1 MQHGAAAEL
10 LARTPLFRGVEG
22 ESLTAILRGGELQH
36 YEAGQ
41 LIAVAGTTAETTFFI
56 LDGEVELRDTE
67 ARRVHSTLQPGMFL
81 NQMAM
86 FVETTNLFS
95 AIALDRV
102 VVLSLPPQS
111 IAHAIFRQPYLA
123 GIFAGNIRTELA
135 ATARTLH
142 ELERELEES
151 MNGLPHCEAD
161 VEPAPGAN
169 GHDLVDGPAREFVE
183 SDIPCLPELEMMNGP
198 GMPAPGVHPGGSM
211 LEGGEDVRGAEV
223 ETQQS
228 FWSKLQVT
236 DLLAELRSSNDQTD
250 RTRPEPERDRTASP
264 SPAPRR
270 QREARRTHVSGQG
283 LPIYDQAGVRG
294 SIVANPVHGNSTK

>member
-1 MQHGAAAEL
+1 MQHGTAAEL

-36 YEAGQ
+36 YETGQ
-41 LIAVAGTTAETTFFI
+41 LIAVAGTTAEVTLFN
-56 LDGEVELRDTE
+56 LDGEVELRDSE

-102 VVLSLPPQS
+102 VVLALPPQS
-111 IAHAIFRQPYLA
+111 IAHAIFRRPYLA
-123 GIFAGNIRTELA
+123 GIFAGNIRTDLA

-151 MNGLPHCEAD
+151 MNDLPRFEVAG
-161 VEPAPGAN
+161 ELASGAN
-169 GHDLVDGPAREFVE
+169 GHDLANRTARGLDE
-183 SDIPCLPELEMMNGP
+183 SDVPELPEIQVINGS
-198 GMPAPGVHPGGSM
+198 GMSAPGAHLDESA
-211 LEGGEDVRGAEV
+211 LEGGEDVIGTEV

-236 DLLAELRSSNDQTD
+236 DLLEELRSSSDQTD
-250 RTRPEPERDRTASP
+250 RTQPEPERDRTASP

-270 QREARRTHVSGQG
+270 QREVRRTHVSGQG